1 VYIFVEET
9 GEDNGQ
15 RIGVV
20 NCMLEKAWEGTV
32 TSIGAATTGVVVVIM
47 WSMALSHKELIPFG
61 SS

>member
-20 NCMLEKAWEGTV
+20 NCMLEKAREGTV
-32 TSIGAATTGVVVVIM
+32 T
-47 WSMALSHKELIPFG
+47 
-61 SS
+61 